1 MNQRLFSLGKITLLF
16 VALSAFISSC
26 GLIYSEVELY
36 GVKSAHVKRVTSK
49 FVELDLMVEISNPNK
64 YEIRIVDSDLE
75 AYADS
80 MRIGNASIIKEII
93 IPSESSGEYHCP
105 VRATFDAAFANNL
118 GAFVRLALNGPVEID
133 VKGEI
138 SGKALFLT
146 KTIDIDIRE
155 EFEF

>member
-1 MNQRLFSLGKITLLF
+1 MHQRLISLGKSALLF
-16 VALSAFISSC
+16 FALSAFLSSC
-26 GLIYSEVELY
+26 GLLYKDVELH

-75 AYADS
+75 AFADT
-80 MRIGNASIIKEII
+80 MRIGRANITKEIV
-93 IPSESSGEYHCP
+93 IPPESSGEYHCP
-105 VRATFDAAFANNL
+105 VRANFDSGFANNL

-146 KTIDIDIRE
+146 RTISIDIRE